1 MLVVG
6 FDQSAVR
13 IQISVF
19 WAVDL
24 DRRQDTAPNMQP
36 ANSDGI
42 FHFFSPRTGLNK
54 KDIFSVVQSP
64 RNMAYVSDTL
74 QRMERGD
81 LKASPKSQIQ
91 TPKSKVLA
99 PKP

>member
-1 MLVVG
+1 MAPSM
-6 FDQSAVR
+6 QS
-13 IQISVF
+13 SS
-19 WAVDL
+19 
-24 DRRQDTAPNMQP
+24 
-36 ANSDGI
+36 SDGNLR
-42 FHFFSPRTGLNK
+42 FFYPRTGLNK

-81 LKASPKSQIQ
+81 LKVI
-91 TPKSKVLA
+91 